1 MIKVKLKVG
10 RNVHRLDVWSAK
22 YNADDTVSFYTSLN
36 ERNVFKVARGNTVT
50 FESVGPEEDNEDIK
64 IYSTGD
70 MKNICEEVQSR
81 MYWDIR
87 ENCENCISFGQVTEI
102 CQPAFGIN
110 AISLDERNQYIFSR
124 GVNSLTDKMYHST
137 TDEVGIIR
145 NLQIGPKRV
154 LLVGGFEGM
163 PVTYLNGRALH
174 EFANIINN
182 YFPD

>member
-1 MIKVKLKVG
+1 M
-10 RNVHRLDVWSAK
+10 
-22 YNADDTVSFYTSLN
+22 
-36 ERNVFKVARGNTVT
+36 
-50 FESVGPEEDNEDIK
+50 
-64 IYSTGD
+64 
-70 MKNICEEVQSR
+70 
-81 MYWDIR
+81 
-87 ENCENCISFGQVTEI
+87 
-102 CQPAFGIN
+102 
-110 AISLDERNQYIFSR
+110 SLDERNQYIFSR

-163 PVTYLNGRALH
+163 PVTYLNERALH